1 MANILKVKSVGD
13 YERYYGVKSRHPL
26 VSVIDY
32 AAISPIRPSVNN
44 YEVYGLFLH
53 NRLSADLTYG
63 CGRYDYR
70 SGTLI
75 CVAPGQIG
83 GTEDKGELIQLDGW
97 SLLFHPDL
105 LHGTPLAKSIREYTF
120 FDYSV
125 NEALH
130 LMDEE
135 YDVFVSLLRQIQ
147 HELDNKHDVFQNRIL
162 TEYISL
168 LLNYCMRFYDRQFVT
183 RKMDNID
190 LLKRFDALL
199 NDYFDQERQLSDGL
213 PYVQYC
219 ADHLCLSP
227 NYFGDLIRKTT
238 GDNARNYI
246 YRHVLQLAKNEL
258 ASGTPVSQVAY
269 GLGFDYP
276 QHFTRMFKQQTGMT
290 PSEYCKSLQK

>member
-135 YDVFVSLLRQIQ
+135 YDVL
-147 HELDNKHDVFQNRIL
+147 
-162 TEYISL
+162 
-168 LLNYCMRFYDRQFVT
+168 CRF
-183 RKMDNID
+183 
-190 LLKRFDALL
+190 
-199 NDYFDQERQLSDGL
+199 
-213 PYVQYC
+213 C
-219 ADHLCLSP
+219 ARYNTSWIT
-227 NYFGDLIRKTT
+227 NTT
-238 GDNARNYI
+238 FSRT
-246 YRHVLQLAKNEL
+246 
-258 ASGTPVSQVAY
+258 AS
-269 GLGFDYP
+269 
-276 QHFTRMFKQQTGMT
+276 
-290 PSEYCKSLQK
+290 

>member
-1 MANILKVKSVGD
+1 MGNILKVRNVSN
-13 YERYYGVKSRHPL
+13 YEQYYGLENRHPL
-26 VSVIDY
+26 VSVINY
-32 AAISPIRPSVNN
+32 AEISPIRPSVNN

-53 NRLSADLTYG
+53 NQLSADLTYG

-70 SGTLI
+70 GGTLI

-105 LHGTPLAKSIREYTF
+105 LHGTSLAKSIHEYTF
-120 FDYSV
+120 FDYRI

-135 YDVFVSLLRQIQ
+135 HDIFVSLLHQIK
-147 HELDNKHDVFQNRIL
+147 HELNGKHDIFQNRIL

-183 RKMDNID
+183 RKLDNID
-190 LLKRFDALL
+190 ILQRFNTFLY
-199 NDYFDQERQLSDGL
+199 DYFNKKQQLSDGL
-213 PYVQYC
+213 PSVQYC

-227 NYFGDLIRKTT
+227 NYFGDLIKKTT

-246 YRHVLQLAKNEL
+246 YRYVIQLAKNEL
-258 ASGTPVSQVAY
+258 ASGTPIAQVAY
-269 GLGFDYP
+269 EMGFDYP
-276 QHFTRMFKQQTGMT
+276 QHFTRMFRQQTGMT
-290 PSEYCKSLQK
+290 PSEYCKSLQR

>member
-1 MANILKVKSVGD
+1 MGNILKVRNVSD
-13 YERYYGVKSRHPL
+13 YEQYYGLENRHPL
-26 VSVIDY
+26 VSVINY
-32 AAISPIRPSVNN
+32 AEISPIRPSVNN

-53 NRLSADLTYG
+53 NQLSADLTYG

-70 SGTLI
+70 GGTLI

-105 LHGTPLAKSIREYTF
+105 LHGTSLAKSIHEYTF
-120 FDYSV
+120 FDYRI

-135 YDVFVSLLRQIQ
+135 HDIFVSLLHQIK
-147 HELDNKHDVFQNRIL
+147 HELNGKHDIFQNRIL

-183 RKMDNID
+183 RKLDNID
-190 LLKRFDALL
+190 ILQRFNTFLY
-199 NDYFDQERQLSDGL
+199 DYFNKKQQLSDGL
-213 PYVQYC
+213 PSVQYC

-227 NYFGDLIRKTT
+227 NYFGDLIKKDDWRQ
-238 GDNARNYI
+238 RP
-246 YRHVLQLAKNEL
+246 EL
-258 ASGTPVSQVAY
+258 YLSVCDTIS
-269 GLGFDYP
+269 
-276 QHFTRMFKQQTGMT
+276 
-290 PSEYCKSLQK
+290 

>member
-1 MANILKVKSVGD
+1 MIAVGKKADHFVLVKTV
-13 YERYYGVKSRHPL
+13 RNKLL
-26 VSVIDY
+26 V
-32 AAISPIRPSVNN
+32 
-44 YEVYGLFLH
+44 H
-53 NRLSADLTYG
+53 
-63 CGRYDYR
+63 
-70 SGTLI
+70 
-75 CVAPGQIG
+75 
-83 GTEDKGELIQLDGW
+83 
-97 SLLFHPDL
+97 
-105 LHGTPLAKSIREYTF
+105 
-120 FDYSV
+120 
-125 NEALH
+125 
-130 LMDEE
+130 
-135 YDVFVSLLRQIQ
+135 DVFVSLLRQIQ

-213 PYVQYC
+213 PSVQYC

>member
-1 MANILKVKSVGD
+1 MGNILKVRNVSD
-13 YERYYGVKSRHPL
+13 YEQYYGLENRHPL
-26 VSVIDY
+26 VSVINY
-32 AAISPIRPSVNN
+32 AEISPIRPSVNN

-53 NRLSADLTYG
+53 NQLSADLTYG

-105 LHGTPLAKSIREYTF
+105 LHGTSLAKSIHEYTF
-120 FDYSV
+120 FDYRI

-135 YDVFVSLLRQIQ
+135 HDIFVSLLRQIK
-147 HELDNKHDVFQNRIL
+147 HELNGKHDIFQNRIL

-183 RKMDNID
+183 RKLDNID
-190 LLKRFDALL
+190 ILQRFNAFLY
-199 NDYFDQERQLSDGL
+199 DYFNKKQQLSDGL
-213 PYVQYC
+213 PSVQYC

-227 NYFGDLIRKTT
+227 NYFGDLIKKTT

-246 YRHVLQLAKNEL
+246 YRYVIQLAKNEL
-258 ASGTPVSQVAY
+258 ASGTPVTQVAY
-269 GLGFDYP
+269 EIGFDYP
-276 QHFTRMFKQQTGMT
+276 QHFTRMFRQQTGMT
-290 PSEYCKSLQK
+290 PSEYCKSLQR